1 MMKRAQIVSSIVV
14 ASLLF
19 LLYGCK
25 AKEQASGNAAKPA
38 PGTSATSSNSTE
50 KPNPATP
57 PSAEPNNSN
66 TSKESAASSKE
77 APKETAQLIG
87 TYEAR
92 EVEDKGVVTL
102 ITQIKTVISFSAA
115 GTYSRASQAKGKIY
129 HSDSGQF
136 RIEPPNKLVLTIQ
149 TSRKTILKPP
159 VEKKHTFSLSAD
171 GDELRLTSDKGTTAV
186 FRRVSKPKVS

>member
-1 MMKRAQIVSSIVV
+1 MKRAQIVSSIVV

-25 AKEQASGNAAKPA
+25 AKEQASANAEKPA
-38 PGTSATSSNSTE
+38 PATSATSSNSTE
-50 KPNPATP
+50 KPNP
-57 PSAEPNNSN
+57 PSAATSN
-66 TSKESAASSKE
+66 ANTAKKSDASSRE
-77 APKETAQLIG
+77 APKDTPQLIG

-102 ITQIKTVISFSAA
+102 ISQIKTVISFSAA

-159 VEKKHTFSLSAD
+159 VEKRHTFSLSAD

-186 FRRVSKPKVS
+186 FHRVSKPKVS

>member
-1 MMKRAQIVSSIVV
+1 MKRAQIVSSIVV

-25 AKEQASGNAAKPA
+25 AKEQDSANAAKPA
-38 PGTSATSSNSTE
+38 PAISATSSSTD
-50 KPNPATP
+50 KPSPPAQ
-57 PSAEPNNSN
+57 PSAATTNAN

-77 APKETAQLIG
+77 APKEPPQLIG

-92 EVEDKGVVTL
+92 EIEDKGVVTL
-102 ITQIKTVISFSAA
+102 ISQIKTVISFSAA

-136 RIEPPNKLVLTIQ
+136 RIEAPNKLVLTIQ
-149 TSRKTILKPP
+149 TSKKTILKPP
-159 VEKKHTFSLSAD
+159 VERTHTFTLSPD
-171 GDELRLTSDKGTTAV
+171 GDELKLTSDKGVTAV
-186 FRRVSKPKVS
+186 FHRVSKPKVS

>member
-1 MMKRAQIVSSIVV
+1 MKRKQFIWSIVV
-14 ASLLF
+14 TSLLF

-25 AKEQASGNAAKPA
+25 AKEQAAANAAKPA
-38 PGTSATSSNSTE
+38 PAPSATSSNSTE
-50 KPNPATP
+50 TPNPPTLPAAT
-57 PSAEPNNSN
+57 ATNAN
-66 TSKESAASSKE
+66 TSKEPPGSSKE
-77 APKETAQLIG
+77 APREPPQLIG

-102 ITQIKTVISFSAA
+102 ISQIKTVISFDAR

-159 VEKKHTFSLSAD
+159 VEKKHTFSLSDD

-186 FRRVSKPKVS
+186 FHRVSKPKAS

>member
-1 MMKRAQIVSSIVV
+1 MMKRAQIVSIVA
-14 ASLLF
+14 ASLFF

-25 AKEQASGNAAKPA
+25 AREQTSANAAKAAPA
-38 PGTSATSSNSTE
+38 TSATSSNSTE
-50 KPNPATP
+50 KPNP
-57 PSAEPNNSN
+57 PSAATSNAN
-66 TSKESAASSKE
+66 TSKESDPSSRE
-77 APKETAQLIG
+77 APKETPQLIG

-102 ITQIKTVISFSAA
+102 ISQIKTVISFSAA

-159 VEKKHTFSLSAD
+159 VEKRHTFSLSAD
-171 GDELRLTSDKGTTAV
+171 GDELRLTSDKGTRAV
-186 FRRVSKPKVS
+186 FHRVSKPKVS